1 MKLVVI
7 FLLGLLCG
15 VAVVQKERIVGLFQ
29 KKPVVQETILP
40 TGAPAERVTAT
51 PVPDPKASWKIYTNT
66 TMGFS
71 VQHPDTLKPEEF
83 TKNQVVFQLWG
94 KTQKQDTEFY
104 DGINI
109 SIEKRSRDGKN
120 LADIVN
126 TFRAGSLEVWGEPV
140 GEIKPVSLGG
150 FSGFTYDVQGHE
162 YYYFDTNDGS
172 YIEILN
178 LTGDPEQIGY
188 EQTAKDII
196 SSFTKK

>member
-7 FLLGLLCG
+7 FLLGLLSG
-15 VAVVQKERIVGLFQ
+15 VAVVQKDRIVGLFQ

-40 TGAPAERVTAT
+40 TNTPVENVTAT
-51 PVPDPKASWKIYTNT
+51 PVPDLKASWKTYTNS
-66 TMGFS
+66 TMSFS
-71 VQHPDTLKPEEF
+71 VQHPDILKPEEF

-109 SIEKRSRDGKN
+109 SIEKRSRDKKN
-120 LADIVN
+120 LSDIVN
-126 TFRAGSLEVWGEPV
+126 TFRTGSLDILGEPV
-140 GEIKPVSLGG
+140 GEIKPVNLGG

-162 YYYFDTNDGS
+162 YYYIDALDGS

-178 LTGDPEQIGY
+178 LTGDPENVGY